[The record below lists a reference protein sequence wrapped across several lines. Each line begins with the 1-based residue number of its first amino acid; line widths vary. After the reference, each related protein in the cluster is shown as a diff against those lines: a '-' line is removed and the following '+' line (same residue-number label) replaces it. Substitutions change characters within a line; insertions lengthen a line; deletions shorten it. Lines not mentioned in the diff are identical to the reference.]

1 MPKTIISHGIS
12 PILYALGNEELE
24 HIQYKQIHAI
34 KQAQM
39 AETFRDDTQQKA
51 IETDLLLLS
60 LQNKSLLCHQKYIW
74 NQMEMYCMNCHIF
87 VLQRMSV
94 K

>member
-1 MPKTIISHGIS
+1 
-12 PILYALGNEELE
+12 
-24 HIQYKQIHAI
+24 
-34 KQAQM
+34 M

-60 LQNKSLLCHQKYIW
+60 MQNKKALSNQKNIS
-74 NQMEMYCMNCHIF
+74 NQMQKYCMNCNIF
-87 VLQRMSV
+87 ILQRVLV